1 MSKIAV
7 MDSGLGGY
15 ILLQHLIKKY
25 PEQDFVLFADQKN
38 NPYGNKTTI
47 ELIEIL
53 KKNINWLKQNGVT
66 SIVLACNT
74 ACSTNIDKMIDDIEI
89 ETIIL
94 PTIMQIDP
102 SKHHN
107 VLVLATKHT
116 IETDIYKN
124 MINENFSNVNV
135 YQHALSQLVSDI
147 ENLIDTEIISV
158 KLKQILNDYIGKV
171 DCVIL
176 GCTHFPYI
184 QNIFEEM
191 FGCEILN
198 SNNIKLNNFNEG
210 NGIIDYITTGDDK
223 ILDKQV
229 KTLFNQDI
237 KSKRIV
243 IKIS

>member
-38 NPYGNKTTI
+38 NPYGNKTTN

-66 SIVLACNT
+66 SIVLGCNT
-74 ACSTNIDKMIDDIEI
+74 ACSTNIDKIIDDIEI
-89 ETIIL
+89 QTIIL

-102 SKHHN
+102 CKHHN

-116 IETDIYKN
+116 IETGIYKKL
-124 MINENFSNVNV
+124 INENYLNINVL
-135 YQHALSQLVSDI
+135 QHALSQLVSDI
-147 ENLIDTEIISV
+147 ENLEDIEIISF
-158 KLKQILNDYIGKV
+158 KLKQLLNQYVKKV

-184 QNIFEEM
+184 QAIFEEM
-191 FGCEILN
+191 FNCDILN
-198 SNNIKLNNFNEG
+198 SNNLYLNNFNDGE
-210 NGIIDYITTGDDK
+210 GIIDYFTTGDEK
-223 ILDKQV
+223 ILDKQI

-237 KSKRIV
+237 ESKRIV
-243 IKIS
+243 I